1 MDAFHSKTVHLYKQL
16 SKHTKMK
23 VDINFIKNIV
33 EEQIPIHKFLNL
45 KLVEIRT
52 GYTKVKVPFQEMVMG
67 DIIRRRWHGGMLAT
81 IMDSVG
87 GIVGMTHVT
96 SFEDKIATIDLRV
109 DYLKGAKEEGI
120 VVEGEV
126 VRLGN
131 RILVT
136 RMKVWNEAETEL
148 LAEGKGV
155 YNFIRM
161 KDKSI
166 VEGS

>member
-1 MDAFHSKTVHLYKQL
+1 
-16 SKHTKMK
+16 MK

-136 RMKVWNEAETEL
+136 QMKVWNEAETEV

-166 VEGS
+166 VEGG